1 MSCLNFL
8 KQTSNILIYQGGEWN
23 AIRSL
28 VDDRNIII
36 KKADKGMCIV
46 IWGRNDYLLEAEK
59 QLSDTKVYQEVSNNE
74 NILSNFAEMS
84 NNMFSGLKKVYSTEK
99 LFNSFSFEYRKAIN
113 FSKLYSF
120 YRFIKVYVTS

>member
-1 MSCLNFL
+1 
-8 KQTSNILIYQGGEWN
+8 
-23 AIRSL
+23 
-28 VDDRNIII
+28 
-36 KKADKGMCIV
+36 MCIV
-46 IWGRNDYLLEAEK
+46 IWGRDDYLLEAEK

-99 LFNSFSFEYRKAIN
+99 LFNSFFFEYRKATN

-120 YRFIKVYVTS
+120 HRFIKVYVTS